1 MVLDEAKLSIE
12 ALKICLVDASVYR
25 FRRYV
30 LNILILG
37 KILFFAPFMSIYVRV
52 THER

>member
-12 ALKICLVDASVYR
+12 ALKMCLVDASVYR

-30 LNILILG
+30 LNTLVLRQIL
-37 KILFFAPFMSIYVRV
+37 LFCSFYVNLCKGYP
-52 THER
+52 

>member
-30 LNILILG
+30 LNTLILG